1 MKTDTVSLLKTICV
15 VTFLSTAVSFSSN
28 AQNKIPKN
36 YIAVSGIIEL
46 NRLAVGTGF
55 EYERWFFAKNQFAVG
70 AKAHYVLPSRTIN
83 YIFSSN
89 EGIQRARQF
98 QLMATSYFFTNPEKE
113 PEGFFFSFGAGIN
126 FIKWEGETYDGSGN
140 RYMSS
145 INEVSPGFDLSFG
158 GQFQTNRTA
167 VRVTGG
173 YQAFPAD
180 KYSDF
185 VSGNGISQFYVKV
198 SLGF

>member
-1 MKTDTVSLLKTICV
+1 MKTI
-15 VTFLSTAVSFSSN
+15 AISFSFLLIAISYSTN
-28 AQNKIPKN
+28 AQNKTPKN
-36 YIAVSGIIEL
+36 YVGVSGIIEL
-46 NRLAVGTGF
+46 NRLAVGTGV
-55 EYERWFFAKNQFAVG
+55 EYERWFFAKNQFAIG
-70 AKAHYVLPSRTIN
+70 AKAHYIFPSKTIN
-83 YIFSSN
+83 YLFSSN
-89 EGIQRARQF
+89 EGIQRSRQF
-98 QLMATSYFFTNPEKE
+98 QIMATSYFFTNPEKE
-113 PEGFFFSFGAGIN
+113 PEGFFFSIGGGIN

-140 RYMSS
+140 IYMSS

-180 KYSDF
+180 KYNDF

-198 SLGF
+198 SIGF

>member
-1 MKTDTVSLLKTICV
+1 MFL
-15 VTFLSTAVSFSSN
+15 LSTAISISSN

-36 YIAVSGIIEL
+36 YVGISGIIEL
-46 NRLAVGTGF
+46 NRLAVGTGV
-55 EYERWFFAKNQFAVG
+55 EYERWFFTKDQFAIG
-70 AKAHYVLPSRTIN
+70 AKAHYIFPSKTMN

-89 EGIQRARQF
+89 DGIQKSRQL
-98 QLMATSYFFTNPEKE
+98 QVMATSYFFTNAEKAA
-113 PEGFFFSFGAGIN
+113 EGFFFSIGGGIN

-180 KYSDF
+180 KYNDF

>member
-1 MKTDTVSLLKTICV
+1 MNTIPVSLLRNFCII
-15 VTFLSTAVSFSSN
+15 FLLSAIISIPSN

-36 YIAVSGIIEL
+36 YIGVSGIVEL
-46 NRLAVGTGF
+46 NRLAVGTGV
-55 EYERWFFAKNQFAVG
+55 EYERWFFAKDQFAIG
-70 AKAHYVLPSRTIN
+70 AKAHYIFPSKTIN
-83 YIFSSN
+83 YLFSSN
-89 EGIQRARQF
+89 EGIQRSRQF

-113 PEGFFFSFGAGIN
+113 PEGFFFSVGGGIN

-145 INEVSPGFDLSFG
+145 IKEVSPGFDLSFG

-180 KYSDF
+180 KYNDF
-185 VSGNGISQFYVKV
+185 VSGNGISQFYIKV

>member
-1 MKTDTVSLLKTICV
+1 MKTISIFVFFLLI
-15 VTFLSTAVSFSSN
+15 TASYSSN

-36 YIAVSGIIEL
+36 YVGVSGIIEL
-46 NRLAVGTGF
+46 NRLAVGTGV
-55 EYERWFFAKNQFAVG
+55 EYERWFFAKNQYAIG
-70 AKAHYVLPSRTIN
+70 AKAHYIFPSKTMN

-89 EGIQRARQF
+89 DGIQRSRQF
-98 QLMATSYFFTNPEKE
+98 QLMANSFFFTNAERTA
-113 PEGFFFSFGAGIN
+113 EGFFFSIGGGIN

-158 GQFQTNRTA
+158 GQFLTNRTA

-180 KYSDF
+180 KYNDF

>member
-1 MKTDTVSLLKTICV
+1 MKTISISIFFLLIAGSY
-15 VTFLSTAVSFSSN
+15 STN

-36 YIAVSGIIEL
+36 YVGVSGIIEL
-46 NRLAVGTGF
+46 NRLAVGTGV
-55 EYERWFFAKNQFAVG
+55 EYERWFFAKNQFAIG
-70 AKAHYVLPSRTIN
+70 AKAHYIFPSRTIN

-89 EGIQRARQF
+89 EGIQRSRQF
-98 QLMATSYFFTNPEKE
+98 QLMATSYFFTNPETAA
-113 PEGFFFSFGAGIN
+113 EGFFFSAGGGIN

-158 GQFQTNRTA
+158 GQFLTNRTA

-180 KYSDF
+180 KYNDF